1 MLAAGV
7 RGPTSACP
15 VGSLAGDVPV
25 SNPATCTKGKLLNT
39 TIPQLFNIKH
49 IICAGVLLHESTNL
63 KYHRCTQAML

>member
-15 VGSLAGDVPV
+15 VGSLPGDVPV
-25 SNPATCTKGKLLNT
+25 SNPVTCTKGKLLNA

-49 IICAGVLLHESTNL
+49 IILLHTSTNL